1 MGTVLVQLALFLTIL
16 TFIALLLGEYMAK
29 VFKGEK
35 TLLSFILEP
44 IEKLLYKLFGV
55 DETVEMDWKAYS
67 FSLIIFN
74 VLGIIVLFALQEA
87 QHLLPFNPQ
96 GFGAVRWDTAIN
108 TAVSFVTNTNWQAY
122 GGESTMSYLTQML
135 GLTVQNFLSAAVG
148 IAVAVAFIRAFT
160 KSPNSNTKSV
170 RHSELVSESQDCE
183 ILKQVQDDSSIGN
196 FWVDLTRSIV
206 YILLPLSILYSL
218 IFVSQGMIQNL
229 NPYTHA
235 TTIQGAQQVIAQGPA
250 ASQVAIKFLGTNG
263 GGFFN
268 ANSAHPYE
276 NPTALT
282 DYMQI
287 LGLLMI
293 SAALPF
299 TFGILLNKRKQG
311 WVIFS
316 AMMILY
322 LLGLS
327 VALWSEFH
335 GNPILSKFGIEH
347 GLNMEGKEVRFGIL
361 NSVLFGHSTTVTS
374 CGGINAMHDSFTP
387 LAGMIFMFNMM
398 IGEVIFGGVG
408 TGFVGIILYAILT
421 MFLVG
426 LMIGRT
432 PEIFGKK
439 LEPFEMVMAVIAL
452 ILPSIIQLAFSAIA
466 SSHSFGLSSLN
477 NAGPHGLSEILYA
490 FASGAGNNGSAFAG
504 LNANTPFYNLSIVFA
519 MLVGRFG
526 TILPS
531 LAIAGS
537 LLKKRFVPDEAK
549 FPTASPLFVAMLV
562 SVVIIVG
569 ALTFFPALVL
579 GPILEHL
586 FMLAGGTF

>member
-1 MGTVLVQLALFLTIL
+1 MGTILLQLTLFLTIL
-16 TFIALLLGEYMAK
+16 TIIALILGEYMAK

-35 TLLSFILEP
+35 TLLSFILRP

-55 DETVEMDWKAYS
+55 DETTEMDWKAYS

-74 VLGIIVLFALQEA
+74 VLGIIALFTLQEI
-87 QHLLPFNPQ
+87 QHFLPLNPQ
-96 GFGAVRWDTAIN
+96 GLGAVKWDSALN
-108 TAVSFVTNTNWQAY
+108 TAVSFVTNTNWQSY
-122 GGESTMSYLTQML
+122 VPETTMSYLTQML

-148 IAVAVAFIRAFT
+148 LAVAIAFIKAFT
-160 KSPNSNTKSV
+160 RKTT
-170 RHSELVSESQDCE
+170 SE
-183 ILKQVQDDSSIGN
+183 IGN
-196 FWVDLTRSIV
+196 FWVDLTRAIV

-218 IFVSQGMIQNL
+218 VFVSQGVIQNL
-229 NPYTHA
+229 NPYVHA
-235 TTIQGAQQVIAQGPA
+235 HTLQGAEQVIAQGPV

-268 ANSAHPYE
+268 ANFSHPYE
-276 NPTALT
+276 NPNPMT

-287 LGLLMI
+287 LGLLII
-293 SAALPF
+293 SAAFPF
-299 TFGILLNKRKQG
+299 TFGILLNNRKQG
-311 WVIFS
+311 WAIFM
-316 AMMILY
+316 AMAILY
-322 LLGLS
+322 LLGLG
-327 VALWSEFH
+327 VALYSEFH
-335 GNPILSKFGIEH
+335 GNPILSKFGIQH

-361 NSVLFGHSTTVTS
+361 SSVLFGHSTTVTS
-374 CGGINAMHDSFTP
+374 CGAVNAMHDSMMP
-387 LAGMIFMFNMM
+387 LTGLVFMFNMM
-398 IGEVIFGGVG
+398 VGEVIFGGVG
-408 TGFVGIILYAILT
+408 SGLVGMILYAILT

-439 LEPFEMVMAVIAL
+439 LEPFEMIMAVIAL
-452 ILPSIIQLAFSAIA
+452 ILPSVVQLTFGAIA
-466 SSHSFGLSSLN
+466 ATHGFGLSSLN
-477 NAGPHGLSEILYA
+477 NVGPHGLSEIIYA

-504 LNANTPFYNLSIVFA
+504 LNANTLFYNLSIALA

-537 LLKKRFVPDEAK
+537 LIKKKFVPEEAK
-549 FPTASPLFVAMLV
+549 FPTATPLFVVMLV

-579 GPILEHL
+579 GPILEKL
-586 FMLAGGTF
+586 LLAAGGLF

>member
-1 MGTVLVQLALFLTIL
+1 MGTILLQLALFLTIL
-16 TFIALLLGEYMAK
+16 TIIALVLGEYMAK

-35 TLLSFILEP
+35 TLLSFILRP
-44 IEKLLYKLFGV
+44 IEKFLYKLFGV
-55 DETVEMDWKAYS
+55 DETTEMDWKAYS
-67 FSLIIFN
+67 FSLILLN
-74 VLGIIVLFALQEA
+74 VIGIIALFVLQEF
-87 QHLLPFNPQ
+87 QHLLPLNPQ

-135 GLTVQNFLSAAVG
+135 GMTVQNFLSAAVG

-160 KSPNSNTKSV
+160 IVNHPSPQPSPA
-170 RHSELVSESQDCE
+170 RGEGASQE
-183 ILKQVQDDSSIGN
+183 PSKTIGN

-206 YILLPLSILYSL
+206 YILLPLSILYS
-218 IFVSQGMIQNL
+218 IVFVSQGMIQNL

-235 TTIQGAQQVIAQGPA
+235 TTIQGGIEHGQVIAQGPV
-250 ASQVAIKFLGTNG
+250 ASQVAIKHIGTNG

-268 ANSAHPYE
+268 TNSAHPYE
-276 NPTALT
+276 NPTPVT
-282 DYMQI
+282 DYLEI
-287 LGLLMI
+287 LGLLII

-299 TFGILLNKRKQG
+299 TFGALLNNRKQG
-311 WVIFS
+311 WAIFS

-327 VALWSEFH
+327 IALWSEFH
-335 GNPILSKFGIEH
+335 GNPILSKLGIQH

-361 NSVLFGHSTTVTS
+361 NSVLFGQSTTVTS
-374 CGGINAMHDSFTP
+374 CGAVNAMHDSFTP
-387 LAGMIFMFNMM
+387 LAGMIFMFNIM

-408 TGFVGIILYAILT
+408 VGLVGMILYAILT

-452 ILPSIIQLAFSAIA
+452 ILPSIIQLTFSAIA
-466 SSHSFGLSSLN
+466 TTQSFGLSSLN
-477 NAGPHGLSEILYA
+477 NAGPHGLSEIIYA

-504 LNANTPFYNLSIVFA
+504 LNANTIFYNLTLAVA
-519 MLVGRFG
+519 MLVGRFA

-531 LAIAGS
+531 IAIAGS
-537 LLKKRFVPDEAK
+537 LIKKKFVPDEAK
-549 FPTASPLFVAMLV
+549 FPTTGLLFVVMLV
-562 SVVIIVG
+562 GVVIIVG

>member
-35 TLLSFILEP
+35 TLLSFILRP
-44 IEKLLYKLFGV
+44 IEKLLYKLFGI
-55 DETVEMDWKAYS
+55 DETTEMDWKAYS

-74 VLGIIVLFALQEA
+74 VLGIVALFILQEV

-96 GFGAVRWDTAIN
+96 GFGPVRWDTALN

-122 GGESTMSYLTQML
+122 GGETTMSYLTQML
-135 GLTVQNFLSAAVG
+135 GLTVQNFLSAAIG
-148 IAVAVAFIRAFT
+148 IAVAIAFIRAFT
-160 KSPNSNTKSV
+160 SHHSPKPSSTRSDGA
-170 RHSELVSESQDCE
+170 SQE
-183 ILKQVQDDSSIGN
+183 PSTNIGN
-196 FWVDLTRSIV
+196 FWVDLSRAVI

-218 IFVSQGMIQNL
+218 IFVSQGIIQNL
-229 NPYTHA
+229 NPYVKAHTL
-235 TTIQGAQQVIAQGPA
+235 QGQEQIIAQGSV
-250 ASQVAIKFLGTNG
+250 ASQSAITTIGTNG
-263 GGFFN
+263 GGYFN
-268 ANSAHPYE
+268 VNFSHPYE
-276 NPTALT
+276 NPTPLT
-282 DYMQI
+282 DYMHI

-293 SAALPF
+293 SAAFPF

-311 WVIFS
+311 WAIFM

-322 LLGLS
+322 LIGLS
-327 VALWSEFH
+327 VAVWSEFH

-361 NSVLFGHSTTVTS
+361 NSVLFAQSTTVTS
-374 CGGINAMHDSFTP
+374 CGAVNAMHDSLMP
-387 LAGMIFMFNMM
+387 LTGLILMFNMM

-408 TGFVGIILYAILT
+408 TGFVGMILYAILT

-439 LEPFEMVMAVIAL
+439 LEPFEMIMAVIAL
-452 ILPSIIQLAFSAIA
+452 ILPSVIQLTFGAIA
-466 SSHSFGLSSLN
+466 STHSFGLSSLN

-504 LNANTPFYNLSIVFA
+504 LNANTPFYNLSIAFA
-519 MLVGRFG
+519 MLIGRFG

-537 LLKKRFVPDEAK
+537 LINKRFVPDESK
-549 FPTASPLFVAMLV
+549 FPTEGVLFVLMLV
-562 SVVIIVG
+562 TVVIIVG

-586 FMLAGGTF
+586 FMLSGGLF